1 MVELMGLFLWS
12 MVLITGV
19 YSYTGV
25 KYSPPDTLKDLCDN
39 FSPHKL
45 SDSTLEG
52 LLADLNALRFSE
64 DNLDFATKS
73 NNLKWI
79 SSCVGGVMME
89 VKSRSFEQKL
99 TQPQIEGLG
108 KK

>member
-1 MVELMGLFLWS
+1 MFLWS

-19 YSYTGV
+19 YSYTGG
-25 KYSPPDTLKDLCDN
+25 KYNPPQTLKALCDN
-39 FSPHKL
+39 YSPHKL
-45 SDSTLEG
+45 SNSELEG
-52 LLADLNALRFSE
+52 LLTDLNALRLSE

-89 VKSRSFEQKL
+89 IKSRRFEQKL
-99 TQPQIEGLG
+99 RQPKIEELG